1 VFEVKP
7 GLTDYASLEY
17 FSENELLAQ
26 SLDPEATY
34 INEIMPAKLS
44 LNLRYIR
51 EQNMATDLKIIWRTV
66 QAIFRA

>member
-1 VFEVKP
+1 
-7 GLTDYASLEY
+7 
-17 FSENELLAQ
+17 
-26 SLDPEATY
+26 
-34 INEIMPAKLS
+34 MPAKLS